1 MKINANKKI
10 ANEQL
15 LAAMLRQED
24 DPGRGQKLSIVWRF
38 SVPAILAQ
46 LTSIMMQYI
55 DTAMVGNLGAGASA
69 AIGVV
74 STSTW
79 LLNGLCSAVATG
91 FSVQAAQKIGARQ
104 ERDARHVLKH
114 ALVFALCFS
123 GILMAAAIGISG
135 PLPIWLGAGTDIQK
149 NASIYFFIYACSLPA
164 FQLQSLAGSMLQC
177 SGNMRTPAI
186 LDAAMCGLDV
196 VFNLLFIQFF
206 GVPGAALGT
215 ALATIVICIAKL
227 WAVCVSSPILNIRRK
242 EPCPFRK
249 AILSHM
255 VRIGLPMGFEHIAIC
270 GAMIL
275 STRIIAPLGTAAM
288 AANSIAVTAESICY
302 MPGYGIANAATT
314 LVGQSIGAGRKTLA
328 KSFSN
333 LSTLLGCLI
342 MTGAGILMYFA
353 CPLIFRMLTPDMQVQ
368 QLATDV
374 LRIELFAEP
383 LFAASIVASGALR
396 GAGDSL
402 VPCLLNL
409 ASIWGVRLTLSVLL
423 VGQFG
428 LSGVWVAMCAELCVR
443 GILLVY
449 LQQRFRW

>member
-1 MKINANKKI
+1 MKINADKKI

-24 DPGRGQKLSIVWRF
+24 GPGRAQKLSIVWRF
-38 SVPAILAQ
+38 SIPAILAQ

-449 LQQRFRW
+449 RQQRFRW

>member
-1 MKINANKKI
+1 MKANTKKI

-15 LAAMLRQED
+15 LAAMLQQEEG
-24 DPGRGQKLSIVWRF
+24 PSRGQKLSIVWKF
-38 SVPAILAQ
+38 SIPAILAQ

-79 LLNGLCSAVATG
+79 LLNGLCSAAATG

-104 ERDARHVLKH
+104 EKEARHVLKH

-123 GILMAAAIGISG
+123 GILMAIGVGISSY
-135 PLPIWLGAGTDIQK
+135 LPVWLGAGEDIQK
-149 NASIYFFIYACSLPA
+149 DASTYFLIYACSLPA
-164 FQLQSLAGSMLQC
+164 FQLHTLAGSMLQC

-196 VFNLLFIQFF
+196 IFNLLFIQFF

-215 ALATIVICIAKL
+215 ALATVVICIVKL
-227 WAVCVSSPILNIRRK
+227 WAVCISSPSLNIRRK
-242 EPCPFRK
+242 EPCPYNR
-249 AILSHM
+249 AILSCM
-255 VRIGLPMGFEHIAIC
+255 VKIGLPMGFEHIAIC

-275 STRIIAPLGTAAM
+275 STRIIAPLGTVAM

-314 LVGQSIGAGRKTLA
+314 LVGQSIGAGRKKLA

-342 MTGAGILMYFA
+342 MTGAGVLMYFL
-353 CPLIFRMLTPDMQVQ
+353 CPFIFRMLTPDMQVQ

-402 VPCLLNL
+402 VPCLMNL

-423 VGQFG
+423 VGHWG
-428 LSGVWVAMCAELCVR
+428 LLGVWVAMCVELCVR
-443 GILLVY
+443 GVLLVY
-449 LQQRFRW
+449 RQQRFRW

>member
-196 VFNLLFIQFF
+196 VFSLLFIQFF

-449 LQQRFRW
+449 RQQRFRW

>member
-196 VFNLLFIQFF
+196 GFNLLFIQFF

-449 LQQRFRW
+449 RQQRFRW